1 MAKEQ
6 INVSIDGRG
15 YTREVEADL
24 NSKAY
29 ALFGTGVG
37 KAFLQYL
44 ESITTNNIHPAGA
57 NIETLAHA
65 EGSRWLVAVIK
76 KRSELGRKQSGQ
88 KA

>member
-1 MAKEQ
+1 MSKDK
-6 INVSIDGRG
+6 INVSFDGRG

-29 ALFGTGVG
+29 ALFGSGVG

-44 ESITTNNIHPAGA
+44 EGITTGNIHPAGT

-65 EGSRWLVAVIK
+65 EGSRWLMAIIK
-76 KRSELGRKQSGQ
+76 KRTELGRKQGD
-88 KA
+88 

>member
-1 MAKEQ
+1 VAKEQ

-15 YTREVEADL
+15 YTREVEVDL

-29 ALFGTGVG
+29 ALFGSGVG

-44 ESITTNNIHPAGA
+44 EGITTNNIHPAGT

-65 EGSRWLVAVIK
+65 EGSRWLMAIIK
-76 KRSELGRKQSGQ
+76 KRTELGRKQGER
-88 KA
+88 